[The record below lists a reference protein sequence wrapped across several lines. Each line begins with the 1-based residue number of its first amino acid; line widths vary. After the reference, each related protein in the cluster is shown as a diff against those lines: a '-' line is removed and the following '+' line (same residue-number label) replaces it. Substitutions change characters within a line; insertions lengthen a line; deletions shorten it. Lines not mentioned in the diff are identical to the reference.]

1 MIQPERIQPL
11 NDRAI
16 LPHRDYVLY
25 WMQQAQR
32 AEWNHALEFAVRQ
45 ANDLRLPL
53 LAVFGLTQR
62 FPDANQRHYAFLLE
76 GLAET
81 QRTLRDRGVRLLV
94 CRQPPMEAVA
104 DLGSEAALIV
114 TDRGYLRIQ
123 RQWRQRVAERATCR
137 VIQVESDV
145 VVPIETASPKEE
157 YAART
162 LRPKIHDH
170 WERFMVPLVDDT
182 LERDLGANGDG
193 ALFPAEVDPAHL
205 AEHLHE
211 LRLNRDADPVDTFR
225 GGTSQAHARLE
236 HFLEHGLPRYAAE
249 RNDATAD
256 AVSHMSP
263 YLHLGQISPLEIAL
277 RVRST
282 DGVAEENKAAY
293 LEELVVRREL
303 SMNYCF
309 YNPHYDR
316 YEGVPSWARETLAAR
331 AADPRPYIYTAHELE
346 TAQTH
351 DPYWNA
357 AQREMVHLGKMHG
370 YLRMYWGKKIL
381 EWVEDPAEA
390 LAIAL
395 TLNNRYELDGR
406 DPNGY
411 AGVAWCFG
419 KHDRPWPGREILGTV
434 RSMTAAGLAR
444 KMDIDGYVRQVAER
458 IEPIKRA

>member
-1 MIQPERIQPL
+1 MIQPERIQHL

-16 LPHRDYVLY
+16 LPHRRYVLY

-62 FPDANQRHYAFLLE
+62 FPEANQRHYAFLLE

-81 QRTLRDRGVRLLV
+81 QRALRDRGVRLLV
-94 CRQPPMEAVA
+94 CRQSPVEAVA
-104 DLGSEAALIV
+104 DLGREAALMV

-123 RQWRQRVAERATCR
+123 RQWRQRVAETASCR

-145 VVPIETASPKEE
+145 IVPIETASPKEE

-182 LERDLGANGDG
+182 LERDLDADTDG
-193 ALFPAEVDPAHL
+193 ALSPAEVDPAHL
-205 AEHLHE
+205 AEHLYE
-211 LRLNRDADPVDTFR
+211 LRLNRDADPVDTFH
-225 GGTSQAHARLE
+225 GGASRARARLE
-236 HFLEHGLPRYAAE
+236 RFLEHGLSRYAAE

-277 RVRST
+277 RVRGAE
-282 DGVAEENKAAY
+282 GVAEENKAAY

-309 YNPHYDR
+309 YNPQFDR
-316 YEGVPSWARETLAAR
+316 YEALPAWARKTLESH

-346 TAQTH
+346 AAQTH

-357 AQREMVHLGKMHG
+357 AQREMVHLGKMNG

-390 LAIAL
+390 LTIAL

-406 DPNGY
+406 DPNSY

-419 KHDRPWPGREILGTV
+419 KHDRPWPGREIFGTV
-434 RSMTAAGLAR
+434 RSMTAAGLEH

-458 IEPIKRA
+458 IEQTKRA